1 MIENIALVN
10 LTDIIEEKIK
20 AQENTPEDNERQLR
34 IVKEIGKNL
43 IEGMSIDDSCLLSR
57 IDKDIYSKWVEEI
70 PEIGKYMEI
79 QRLTYKQKLIRTLN
93 QQATINGDFKI
104 ALQLLIANFPH
115 EFNPAIQ
122 KEKEKNSKPPE
133 ENNNILQEVFNII
146 QKSESPVVNKEQKNE
161 TVAKENPIKSLIS
174 DILS

>member
-10 LTDIIEEKIK
+10 LTDTIEEKIK
-20 AQENTPEDNERQLR
+20 AQPNTPEDNERQLR
-34 IVKEIGKNL
+34 IVKEIGRNL
-43 IEGMSIDDSCLLSR
+43 IEGMSISDSCLLSR
-57 IDKDIYSKWVEEI
+57 IDKDIYDKWVEEI

-79 QRLTYKQKLIRTLN
+79 QRLTYKQKLIKTLN

-122 KEKEKNSKPPE
+122 KEKEKNNKPTE
-133 ENNNILQEVFNII
+133 ENNNILQEVFNLI
-146 QKSESPVVNKEQKNE
+146 QKSEDSVVNKEQKNE
-161 TVAKENPIKSLIS
+161 TVTKENPIKSLIS
-174 DILS
+174 EILS

>member
-1 MIENIALVN
+1 MLENIALVN
-10 LTDIIEEKIK
+10 LTEIIEKKIK
-20 AQENTPEDNERQLR
+20 DQPSTPEDNERQLR
-34 IVKEIGKNL
+34 IVKEIGRNL
-43 IEGMSIDDSCLLSR
+43 IEGMSIGDSCLLSR
-57 IDKDIYSKWVEEI
+57 IDKDIYDKWVEDI

-122 KEKEKNSKPPE
+122 KEKEKNSRPQE
-133 ENNNILQEVFNII
+133 ENNNILSEVFNLI
-146 QKSESPVVNKEQKNE
+146 QKSEDQIVNKEQK
-161 TVAKENPIKSLIS
+161 TQTDTIQNPIKQLIS